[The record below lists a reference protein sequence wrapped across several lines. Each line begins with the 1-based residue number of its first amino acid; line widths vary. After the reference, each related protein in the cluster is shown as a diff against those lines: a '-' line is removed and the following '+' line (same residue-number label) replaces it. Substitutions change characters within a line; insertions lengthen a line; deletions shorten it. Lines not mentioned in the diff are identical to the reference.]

1 MRDGIEKKREEKIE
15 KKEQK
20 IKRGRETEGDGVDR
34 KITLVPGRNIPG
46 TNIHICTGWIPGT
59 NGGFHPLQMPVF
71 LVVYGTLSLS
81 TESDMLCEG
90 MQSLN
95 MSKLG
100 P

>member
-1 MRDGIEKKREEKIE
+1 MEYKRKEKKKE

-20 IKRGRETEGDGVDR
+20 IKRGSETAGDGVDR

-59 NGGFHPLQMPVF
+59 NGGYHPVQMPVF